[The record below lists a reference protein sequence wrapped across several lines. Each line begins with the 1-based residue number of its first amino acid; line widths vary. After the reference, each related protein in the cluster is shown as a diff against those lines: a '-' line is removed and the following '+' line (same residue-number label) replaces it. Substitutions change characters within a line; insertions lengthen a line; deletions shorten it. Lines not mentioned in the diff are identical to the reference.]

1 MSMIKIFFLLF
12 IFIFKGNLNPELI
25 IGKERV
31 KPGIIFIFE
40 GAIKDHITPIS
51 MHLSE
56 SLTNVHIEARVN
68 WGSDN
73 IPNGTPS
80 EGFVPYLN
88 ITATI
93 TNQNSGLLTFIDLKP
108 HVNLVDNFH
117 YARNISLP
125 GKINELYTVKFNISP
140 PTGVDLAIHKDW
152 LKKYGKKLI
161 SNYSFEYKNINFNE
175 IASAKRN

>member
-1 MSMIKIFFLLF
+1 MIKIFFLLC
-12 IFIFKGNLNPELI
+12 IFIFKVNLNPELI

-40 GAIKDHITPIS
+40 GAIKDHITPIP

-73 IPNGTPS
+73 IPNGTPT

-117 YARNISLP
+117 YARQ
-125 GKINELYTVKFNISP
+125 
-140 PTGVDLAIHKDW
+140 
-152 LKKYGKKLI
+152 
-161 SNYSFEYKNINFNE
+161 
-175 IASAKRN
+175 

>member
-1 MSMIKIFFLLF
+1 MSIIKILLFLLF
-12 IFIFKGNLNPELI
+12 FKGILNPELI

-31 KPGIIFIFE
+31 SPGIIFIFE
-40 GAIKDHITPIS
+40 GAIKDHITPMS

-68 WGSDN
+68 WDSDN
-73 IPNGTPS
+73 IPKGTPPK
-80 EGFVPYLN
+80 GFVPYLN

-108 HVNLVDNFH
+108 HINLVDNFH

-125 GKINELYTVKFNISP
+125 GKINELYNVKFNIFPSS
-140 PTGVDLAIHKDW
+140 GVDLAIHKDW
-152 LKKYGKKLI
+152 LDKYGKQLI

-175 IASAKRN
+175 IANAKRK

>member
-1 MSMIKIFFLLF
+1 MSIIKILLFLLF
-12 IFIFKGNLNPELI
+12 FKGILNPELI

-31 KPGIIFIFE
+31 SPGIIFIFE
-40 GAIKDHITPIS
+40 GAIKDHITPMS

-68 WGSDN
+68 WDSDN
-73 IPNGTPS
+73 IPKGTPPK
-80 EGFVPYLN
+80 GFVPYLN

-108 HVNLVDNFH
+108 HINLVDNFH

-125 GKINELYTVKFNISP
+125 GKINELYNVKFNIFPSS
-140 PTGVDLAIHKDW
+140 GVDLAIHKDW
-152 LKKYGKKLI
+152 LDKYGKQLI

-175 IASAKRN
+175 IAKAKRN